1 MMIMNKMFYTEH
13 KIVSVTLTEH
23 GELEVVRQFPSNM
36 AYCSGHLL
44 PDRVVKEIYRAD
56 EGGMIKLVKE
66 IKGKHTPAYMVAEQI
81 EF

>member
-1 MMIMNKMFYTEH
+1 MVMNQRLYMEH

-36 AYCSGHLL
+36 AYCSGERC

-56 EGGMIKLVKE
+56 EGGMIRLAEEKE
-66 IKGKHTPAYMVAEQI
+66 GKHTPAYMVAEKI